1 MSDGGDRADLLATA
15 SLRDP
20 QISAYPNAY
29 YAAMRLGDPVHQDP
43 QLGSWLVSRYEDLQ
57 TVFADPVTFA
67 AGHGFRMLYARGF
80 IDEFRAI
87 MERDGGGFVNDAVP
101 SDPPYHSRIRKLME
115 QAFTAHRVKALEPT
129 ITAMV
134 AERVEALADRG
145 HCDAVKEFAQPMTIQ
160 VICEELG
167 FDQVDGHKVERWSHA
182 VMQQV
187 SAMQTRET
195 MLENTRQMAELQLF
209 LRARLAEREGA
220 PREDMTSDLVHA
232 VTEDGSRLTTEEAL
246 SVTRALMIAG
256 NETTAT
262 ALANLFFLLATDPEQ
277 AAQLRAVADDDR
289 ALARWVEEF
298 LRLYPPLR
306 CISRGTTREVE
317 LGGKTI
323 PADSHMLLLFASG
336 NFDESEFSCPH
347 AFDANRP
354 NLGRQISFG
363 AGSHRCVGI
372 SLARMEIKVAA
383 REIIR
388 RLDNF
393 RLEIPIEEI
402 GFVPTISTR
411 SMVSLPMSFTR
422 RI

>member
-1 MSDGGDRADLLATA
+1 MAEADQADLLRTA

-20 QISAYPNAY
+20 KVSAYPNAY
-29 YAAMRLGDPVHQDP
+29 YEALRLGDPVHQDP

-80 IDEFRAI
+80 IEEFREI
-87 MERDGGGFVNDAVP
+87 MARDGGGFVEDAVP
-101 SDPPYHSRIRKLME
+101 SDPPYHSRIRKLTE
-115 QAFTAHRVKALEPT
+115 QAFTAHRVKTLEPT
-129 ITAMV
+129 IAAMV
-134 AERVEALADRG
+134 GDMVERLVERG
-145 HCDAVKEFAQPMTIQ
+145 QCDAVKDFAQPMTIQ
-160 VICEELG
+160 VICEQLG
-167 FDQVDGHKVERWSHA
+167 FDQIDGHQVERWSHA

-195 MLENTRQMAELQLF
+195 MLENAAQMAELQLF
-209 LRARLAEREGA
+209 LRARLAEREDA
-220 PREDMTSDLVHA
+220 RHEDMTSDLVHA

-262 ALANLFFLLATDPEQ
+262 ALANLFFLLATDPDQ
-277 AAQLRAVADDDR
+277 VAQLRAIADDDR
-289 ALARWVEEF
+289 LLSRWVEEF

-336 NFDESEFSCPH
+336 NFDEREFACPH
-347 AFDANRP
+347 VFDPARA
-354 NLGRQISFG
+354 NLGRHLSFG

-393 RLEIPIEEI
+393 KLEIAIEDI
-402 GFVPTISTR
+402 QFVPTISTR
-411 SMVSLPMSFTR
+411 TMTSLPVSFSR
-422 RI
+422 RVT